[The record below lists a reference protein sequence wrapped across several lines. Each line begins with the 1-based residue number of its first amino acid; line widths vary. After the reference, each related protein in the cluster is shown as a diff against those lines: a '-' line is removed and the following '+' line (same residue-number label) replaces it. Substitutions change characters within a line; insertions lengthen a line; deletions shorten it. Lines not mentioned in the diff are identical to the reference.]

1 MVHTAVVL
9 PQELIARLKK
19 DAEARGQALSAEI
32 RQRLL
37 STYLSEGSDAET
49 NRFLAVVRKLA
60 ERLARD
66 LGSEWCAHAY
76 ALAAFKAGVSEFLSS
91 YLVDGDAK
99 VRPDGNGD
107 DPPEVV
113 GRTHAR
119 LIEIEDRED
128 Q

>member
-9 PQELIARLKK
+9 PPEVIARLKK

-37 STYLSEGSDAET
+37 STYLSEGSHPET
-49 NRFLAVVRKLA
+49 NRFLANVRKLA

-66 LGSEWCAHAY
+66 LGSEWCGHAHV
-76 ALAAFKAGVSEFLSS
+76 LEAFKAGVSEFLAS
-91 YLVDGDAK
+91 YLVEGDAK
-99 VRPDGNGD
+99 VRPDGDGD
-107 DPPEVV
+107 DPPQVV